1 MSGASS
7 MRTNPS
13 TSSTANRR
21 LLWLLVLVGASL
33 FVGSILFII
42 SRAH

>member
-1 MSGASS
+1 MSSS
-7 MRTNPS
+7 TNA
-13 TSSTANRR
+13 TANRR
-21 LLWLLVLVGASL
+21 LLWLLVLVGVSL

>member
-1 MSGASS
+1 MSAAAAG
-7 MRTNPS
+7 
-13 TSSTANRR
+13 NRR
-21 LLWLLVLVGASL
+21 LLWILVGIGLSL

>member
-1 MSGASS
+1 
-7 MRTNPS
+7 MRTL
-13 TSSTANRR
+13 SSATLRSANRR
-21 LLWLLVLVGASL
+21 LLWLLVLLGTSL

>member
-1 MSGASS
+1 MKASLA
-7 MRTNPS
+7 
-13 TSSTANRR
+13 TANRR
-21 LLWLLVLVGASL
+21 LLWLLIAAGGGL

>member
-1 MSGASS
+1 MSLTAT
-7 MRTNPS
+7 R
-13 TSSTANRR
+13 ANRR
-21 LLWLLVLVGASL
+21 LLWLLVLLGTSL

>member
-1 MSGASS
+1 
-7 MRTNPS
+7 MRAAMRLDS
-13 TSSTANRR
+13 NRR
-21 LLWLLVLVGASL
+21 VLLVLALIAAGL

>member
-1 MSGASS
+1 MSGSS
-7 MRTNPS
+7 N
-13 TSSTANRR
+13 TSATANRR

-33 FVGSILFII
+33 FFGSILFII

>member
-1 MSGASS
+1 MSASAA
-7 MRTNPS
+7 
-13 TSSTANRR
+13 ANRR
-21 LLWLLVLVGASL
+21 ILWLLVGLGLFL